1 MELGSASKW
10 LAYAIFS
17 TVFAR
22 EVIVSFIKWREG
34 KVAISVEE
42 MKSKYVKF
50 PSISVCLDLDTD
62 KGEIGF
68 KRMRPLNETFSFL
81 HFVRHFDNGYEI

>member
-1 MELGSASKW
+1 MIVTVARGSKISKCCTRH
-10 LAYAIFS
+10 I
-17 TVFAR
+17 R
-22 EVIVSFIKWREG
+22 IDP

-62 KGEIGF
+62 GEGEVGF
-68 KRMRPLNETFSFL
+68 REMRPLNETFSFL
-81 HFVRHFDNGYEI
+81 HFVRHFDNG

>member
-1 MELGSASKW
+1 MIVTVTRGPKIP
-10 LAYAIFS
+10 IFG
-17 TVFAR
+17 R
-22 EVIVSFIKWREG
+22 RHIRIDP

-62 KGEIGF
+62 GEGEVGF
-68 KRMRPLNETFSFL
+68 REMRPLNETFSFL
-81 HFVRHFDNGYEI
+81 HFVRHLDNG

>member
-1 MELGSASKW
+1 MELGSAPKW

-22 EVIVSFIKWREG
+22 EVIVSFLKWREG
-34 KVAISVEE
+34 KVGISMEE

-50 PSISVCLDLDTD
+50 PSISVCLDLDAD
-62 KGEIGF
+62 GEGEVGF
-68 KRMRPLNETFSFL
+68 RKMRPLNETFSFL
-81 HFVRHFDNGYEI
+81 HFVRHFDNG

>member
-1 MELGSASKW
+1 M
-10 LAYAIFS
+10 
-17 TVFAR
+17 FAR

-50 PSISVCLDLDTD
+50 PSISVCLDLDAD
-62 KGEIGF
+62 KAWL
-68 KRMRPLNETFSFL
+68 P
-81 HFVRHFDNGYEI
+81 NGYSQIF